1 MVIQKGNIVM
11 KEMKVTYTLKEDG
24 NECSVLRKVQGISDL
39 DTDDVFS
46 LIFADIITAFKESGM
61 PKNVAK
67 EMMNNVVDVVYQM
80 HPKHTKI

>member
-1 MVIQKGNIVM
+1 M

-24 NECSVLRKVQGISDL
+24 NECSVLRKVQGISDS
-39 DTDDVFS
+39 DKDDVFS

-67 EMMNNVVDVVYQM
+67 EMMNDVVDIVYQM